1 MVSNPTR
8 SKEVFLHSL
17 LFVASGIGRGFA
29 LDKSVF
35 HGVLPNIPN
44 IERSKAAF
52 NSRVEE
58 GRDPVILQLKKKAK
72 KKYFR

>member
-1 MVSNPTR
+1 
-8 SKEVFLHSL
+8 
-17 LFVASGIGRGFA
+17 

-44 IERSKAAF
+44 IESSKAAF
-52 NSRVEE
+52 NSGVEE

-72 KKYFR
+72 KEYFR